1 MLIFVETFNLNVK
14 SRIGIYSEAQLA
26 PNSDRTF
33 CYDITCRYTML
44 CSLFIKNVDNLIKE
58 PIMSKQKCQHVEL
71 SFNLIM
77 TIGAE
82 SFEILDMIM
91 QHLTH
96 TKNNYLSPYKFPAIN
111 GKQNGSFRD

>member
-1 MLIFVETFNLNVK
+1 MLMFIFVETFNLNVK

-33 CYDITCRYTML
+33 CNDITCRYTML

-71 SFNLIM
+71 LGM

-82 SFEILDMIM
+82 SLEILDMLM

-96 TKNNYLSPYKFPAIN
+96 TKNNYLSPYKFLAIN